1 MPAFLFEQLND
12 GFRIIEHLDWPL
24 SLESRGIDLLPEIS
38 TK

>member
-24 SLESRGIDLLPEIS
+24 SLESRGMIVEPAE
-38 TK
+38 